1 MSEARRRPFFPLCK
15 SKFVNKNKP
24 VPCTNANLLEIRSK
38 SWTIV
43 NDPGRKSFTLF
54 NAKPFTIVQDLYK
67 LDIREI
73 FNRGIVHVF
82 WSEFG
87 LFSSFLVRGA
97 GAVETQEDKKG

>member
-1 MSEARRRPFFPLCK
+1 M
-15 SKFVNKNKP
+15 
-24 VPCTNANLLEIRSK
+24 
-38 SWTIV
+38 

-82 WSEFG
+82 WSLDFFHLFLLGG
-87 LFSSFLVRGA
+87 LERLKRKKTRRV
-97 GAVETQEDKKG
+97 DK